1 MSFLDDAIAA
11 AKNRAIIKI
20 ANPRAVQTAEQ
31 QSVTVKQQVGQSTS
45 QPASASATASTLGG
59 GLLSRIPGG
68 NKTLLIVAGV
78 LTAYLVAKKMRFI

>member
-1 MSFLDDAIAA
+1 MSFLDDAIKA
-11 AKNRAIIKI
+11 AKERAIVKI

-45 QPASASATASTLGG
+45 QPANASATVSTMGG

-68 NKTLLIVAGV
+68 NRTLLIVAGV
-78 LTAYLVAKKMRFI
+78 LTAFLIAKKMKYL